1 MSLLEQ
7 HVESLADRIAGEQPA
22 HAPSAPQEVEQEAPP
37 PRPTPRPGVNAC
49 FEFGFDAQGK
59 PITQK
64 VLDWDRKRQH
74 RFFSRREHAS
84 VSHVSALLE
93 KKPSVVEMT
102 RMLHEAMVLYLKIPE
117 HGPNCL
123 EVIGRLL
130 LEAAAL
136 EQGKLERQR
145 FLLYQALDFAS
156 MAIEVSPDRLN
167 LTSAAL
173 CTTVFKATAF
183 VNRAAFYIERDV
195 QREMGKI
202 LVEKKNP
209 QELVSRERIIRLYLQ
224 GHRYYEAFVQMLEF
238 IRILQ
243 ELQPRVHQAQ
253 QGELLFRQAMV
264 MQRMIDFY
272 AKVALGEQERDTIMD
287 MGKLQSFVHRYN
299 FRYPERPLLP
309 LTGKSPVAIRKT
321 LNSLIRQANWMYM
334 QACTKPRFGN
344 RHRAQ
349 YQIACNLSHRDETKL
364 ATKHAL
370 LGLATLK
377 QARVQP
383 LERARQMVLLLGLLE
398 HLYMDQGLSE
408 KAHNCMM
415 KRENLEDKL
424 RLIEAKRKSQQEA
437 KGAAK
442 QAQSA

>member
-7 HVESLADRIAGEQPA
+7 HVESLADRIAGE
-22 HAPSAPQEVEQEAPP
+22 PSASSVPEEPQDAPP
-37 PRPTPRPGVNAC
+37 PRPTPRPGVNTC
-49 FEFGFDAQGK
+49 FEFAFDAQGK

-84 VSHVSALLE
+84 VAHVTDLLQN
-93 KKPSVVEMT
+93 KNPSVVEMT
-102 RMLHEAMVLYLKIPE
+102 RMLHEAMILYLKLPE

-123 EVIGRLL
+123 EVIGRVL
-130 LEAAAL
+130 LEAAAM
-136 EQGKLERQR
+136 EQSNLERQR

-156 MAIEVSPDRLN
+156 MAIEVSPDQLN

-183 VNRAAFYIERDV
+183 MNRAAFYIERDV
-195 QREMGKI
+195 QREMGKV

-209 QELVSRERIIRLYLQ
+209 QDLISRERIIRLYLQ

-243 ELQPRVHQAQ
+243 ELQPQVHQAQ
-253 QGELLFRQAMV
+253 HGELLFRQAMV

-272 AKVALGEQERDTIMD
+272 AKVVLGEPERDTIKD

-321 LNSLIRQANWMYM
+321 LNSLIRQANWLYM
-334 QACTKPRFGN
+334 QACTRPRFGN
-344 RHRAQ
+344 RQRAQ
-349 YQIACNLSHRDETKL
+349 YQIAFNLSHRDETKL

-370 LGLATLK
+370 LGLAALK

-383 LERARQMVLLLGLLE
+383 LERARQMVLLLSLLE

-408 KAHNCMM
+408 KARNCMM

-424 RLIEAKRKSQQEA
+424 RLIEAKRKSQQET
-437 KGAAK
+437 KAAVGK
-442 QAQSA
+442 

>member
-7 HVESLADRIAGEQPA
+7 HIESLADRIAGEQPA
-22 HAPSAPQEVEQEAPP
+22 SSAPEELQDAPP
-37 PRPTPRPGVNAC
+37 PRPTPRPGVNTC
-49 FEFGFDAQGK
+49 FEFAFDAQGK

-84 VSHVSALLE
+84 VAHVTDLLQ
-93 KKPSVVEMT
+93 KKNPSVVEMT
-102 RMLHEAMVLYLKIPE
+102 RMLHEAMILYLKLPE

-123 EVIGRLL
+123 EVIGRVL
-130 LEAAAL
+130 LEAAAM
-136 EQGKLERQR
+136 EQSSLERQR

-156 MAIEVSPDRLN
+156 MAIEISPDRLN

-195 QREMGKI
+195 QREMGKV

-209 QELVSRERIIRLYLQ
+209 QDLVSRERIIRLYLQ

-243 ELQPRVHQAQ
+243 ELQPQVHQVQ
-253 QGELLFRQAMV
+253 RGELLFRQAMV
-264 MQRMIDFY
+264 MQRIIDFY
-272 AKVALGEQERDTIMD
+272 AKVALGEPERDTIMD

-321 LNSLIRQANWMYM
+321 LNSLIRQANWLYM
-334 QACTKPRFGN
+334 QACTRPRFGN

-349 YQIACNLSHRDETKL
+349 YQIACNLSHRDETRL

-370 LGLATLK
+370 LGLAALK

-398 HLYMDQGLSE
+398 HLYMDQGVSE
-408 KAHNCMM
+408 KARNCMI

-437 KGAAK
+437 KVAAS
-442 QAQSA
+442 QPA

>member
-7 HVESLADRIAGEQPA
+7 HVESLADRIAGEESA
-22 HAPSAPQEVEQEAPP
+22 APPEEPHETLP
-37 PRPTPRPGVNAC
+37 PRPIPHPGVNTC
-49 FEFGFDAQGK
+49 FEFVFDAQGK
-59 PITQK
+59 PVTQK

-74 RFFSRREHAS
+74 RSFSRREHAS
-84 VSHVSALLE
+84 VSHVLDLLQ
-93 KKPSVVEMT
+93 KQPSVVEMT
-102 RMLHEAMVLYLKIPE
+102 RMLHESMVLYLKLPE

-130 LEAAAL
+130 LEAAAMEHTNL
-136 EQGKLERQR
+136 KRQR
-145 FLLYQALDFAS
+145 FLLYHALDFAS
-156 MAIEVSPDRLN
+156 MAIEVSPGQLN

-173 CTTVFKATAF
+173 CTTVFKTTAF
-183 VNRAAFYIERDV
+183 LNRASFYIERDV
-195 QREMGKI
+195 QREMGKL

-209 QELVSRERIIRLYLQ
+209 KDLVSRERIIRLYLQ
-224 GHRYYEAFVQMLEF
+224 GHRYYEAYIQMLEF

-243 ELQPRVHQAQ
+243 EAQPQVYRAQ

-272 AKVALGEQERDTIMD
+272 AKVASGEPERDTIMD

-299 FRYPERPLLP
+299 FRYPNRPLLP
-309 LTGKSPVAIRKT
+309 LTGKSPETIRKT
-321 LNSLIRQANWMYM
+321 LNSLIRQANWFYM

-349 YQIACNLSHRDETKL
+349 YQIALNLSHRDESRL
-364 ATKHAL
+364 ATKYAL
-370 LGLATLK
+370 PGLAALK
-377 QARVQP
+377 EARVQP
-383 LERARQMVLLLGLLE
+383 LERARQMVLLLSLLE

-408 KAHNCMM
+408 KARNCMV

-437 KGAAK
+437 KVAVGK
-442 QAQSA
+442 